1 MVLLHG
7 SQGLLVSFPTT
18 RGEHR
23 AESFQMHVDLS
34 LLRSSKILQSRIF
47 KICSLKVTGNTQ

>member
-1 MVLLHG
+1 MVSLHG

-23 AESFQMHVDLS
+23 AESFQMHVGGPVIVKKFKDLAES
-34 LLRSSKILQSRIF
+34 HI
-47 KICSLKVTGNTQ
+47 